1 MFILCLFL
9 SKRAPGFQFVRG
21 CRKEVC
27 VPRLSLQVSVVV
39 GLSSDQGGVSV
50 CGQRLRRESALCLFF
65 SLRWNADAMAWAR
78 AAMLGREA
86 FAEHGRAAREKEPW
100 VSDNFMKHPTA
111 LASRSAHL
119 RTSLTGQ
126 KNRFHL
132 FKDSFFCPLLLNQ
145 HGPLLSLPCGCL
157 CKMKKQPQRG
167 GVNHPRSP
175 SNSYINISLLSCVK

>member
-27 VPRLSLQVSVVV
+27 VPRLSLQVSVAV
-39 GLSSDQGGVSV
+39 GLSSDQGQGVSV

-100 VSDNFMKHPTA
+100 VSDNFMKHLTA

-119 RTSLTGQ
+119 RTSVTGQ

-132 FKDSFFCPLLLNQ
+132 FKDSFF
-145 HGPLLSLPCGCL
+145 LSLATEPTWASPL
-157 CKMKKQPQRG
+157 PAMWLFVQDEETAPERG
-167 GVNHPRSP
+167 REP
-175 SNSYINISLLSCVK
+175 SEVT